1 MFHTFNIYR
10 KLIGV
15 QFRSQLQY
23 RVSFLLDLLATGLIV
38 VFEFGSIALV
48 LLQFDHISGWTI
60 GEIAFL
66 YGIVEIAFG
75 LMDMV
80 FSGFDPSRFGQEVR
94 KGSFDQIL
102 LRPINV
108 TVQVLGAELVIR
120 RLGRITMGI
129 VVFTLALQQTEIQWT
144 LLKLLYLP
152 VVILSI
158 TCFFG
163 GLFVVG
169 ATITFWT
176 VESIEV
182 MNIITYGGSYVMSY
196 PMNIFQTWIRRFFT
210 YMLPAIFLNFYP
222 ALYFLDKTDPFN
234 LPLFTRFLSPVVGT
248 AVLYLALRFW
258 RFGIQHYQSTG
269 S

>member
-1 MFHTFNIYR
+1 MFQTFNIYR
-10 KLIGV
+10 RLISV
-15 QFRSQLQY
+15 QIRSQMQY
-23 RVSFLLDLLATGLIV
+23 RVSFVLDLISTGLIAL
-38 VFEFGSIALV
+38 FEFGSIALV

-66 YGIVEIAFG
+66 YGVVEIAFG

-80 FSGFDPSRFGQEVR
+80 FSGFDPARFGQEVR
-94 KGSFDQIL
+94 KGGFDQIL

-108 TVQVLGAELVIR
+108 TVQVLGADFIIR
-120 RLGRITMGI
+120 RLGRIAFGCAI
-129 VVFTLALQQTEIQWT
+129 FALALQQTDIQWT
-144 LLKLLYLP
+144 LVKLIYLP
-152 VVILSI
+152 IVILSI

-222 ALYFLDKTDPFN
+222 ALYFLGKPDPFH

-248 AVLYLALRFW
+248 AVLALALRFW

>member
-10 KLIGV
+10 RLIGV
-15 QFRSQLQY
+15 QIRSQMQY
-23 RVSFLLDLLATGLIV
+23 RASFILDLIATGLIV
-38 VFEFGSIALV
+38 LFEFGSIALV
-48 LLQFDHISGWTI
+48 LQRFDNIQGWTI

-66 YGIVEIAFG
+66 YGLVEISFG

-80 FSGFDPSRFGQEVR
+80 FSGFDPSHFGQEVR

-108 TVQVLGAELVIR
+108 TVQVLGADFIIR
-120 RLGRITMGI
+120 RIGRIAFGAA
-129 VVFTLALQQTEIQWT
+129 VFAFALQQTDIQWT
-144 LLKLLYLP
+144 LLKLIYLP
-152 VVILSI
+152 IVILSI
-158 TCFFG
+158 VCFFG
-163 GLFVVG
+163 GLFVAG
-169 ATITFWT
+169 ATISFWT

-210 YMLPAIFLNFYP
+210 YILPAIFLNFYP
-222 ALYFLDKTDPFN
+222 ALYFLGKPDPYN
-234 LPLFTRFLSPVVGT
+234 LPLFTRFLSPLVGT
-248 AVLYLALRFW
+248 AVLFLSLRFW
-258 RFGIQHYQSTG
+258 QFGIRHYQSTG